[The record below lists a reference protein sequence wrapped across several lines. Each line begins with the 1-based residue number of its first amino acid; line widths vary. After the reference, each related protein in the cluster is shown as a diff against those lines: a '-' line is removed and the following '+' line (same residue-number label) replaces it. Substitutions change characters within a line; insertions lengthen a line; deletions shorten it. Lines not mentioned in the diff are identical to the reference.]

1 MYFCIYKEKAPSQE
15 TNSFNVLI
23 FITMI
28 EKPTRIAY
36 VVIPKGTF
44 KGQKI
49 YKLSNGKY
57 EFHEIEFEKEQD
69 IKNYMDH
76 ISR

>member
-1 MYFCIYKEKAPSQE
+1 MTDKA
-15 TNSFNVLI
+15 
-23 FITMI
+23 
-28 EKPTRIAY
+28 TRVAY
-36 VVIPKGTF
+36 VVIPQGPF

-57 EFHEIEFEKEQD
+57 EFHEVEFETQQD
-69 IKNYMDH
+69 IKRYMDH